1 MRRAGRLDASRYPPA
16 PVHAGRLIHDET
28 IAMTQ
33 TRWPALTLLAV
44 TLASSAFAQEKL
56 ELGKMWTF
64 ERPPL
69 AYLKQEYGFAPDAA
83 WFDRLRL
90 ASIRFGRGCSSS
102 FVSPKGLIMTN
113 HHCVRDGITKVQGG
127 NDWVKDGYY
136 AKSLEDEVRVPELTV
151 QQFVGREDVTARM
164 NEGIAPGDDD
174 ATVATR
180 RAANQAAILAKAQQD
195 HAGLQPQVVALFQG
209 AIYELYLYRVFD
221 DVRLVCS
228 PHLQTSHFGGDPDN
242 FCYPRYALDFS
253 FLRAYVD
260 GQPAD
265 TSANYF
271 RWCTGGVKEGELV
284 FTTGNPGTTKRL
296 LTHAQMEYMRDAWHP
311 MQQELIDSRLRIRKE
326 LVAKEPAL
334 ERTLRAEI
342 LSIENSQ
349 KALRGYWDGLLDP
362 SLMEQKVAAEA
373 AFRARID
380 ADPEL
385 KAKFGDVWDKLAQVA
400 ARRRA
405 FEAKQRFHSTGGHP
419 VLAVALDVVRAGQAA
434 TPELRE
440 AAAKRARENAA
451 ALQSIA
457 PLTRTEFLDHL
468 ARAKRWLPGDDP
480 WLAAL
485 LGEHTPEQLAD
496 LLARSTLSDRAAL
509 DDVIRRLSTIWSG
522 PMAIEL
528 AIALRILPLLEAN
541 AKEAQELQRIEET
554 QGARIGQ
561 ALFAA
566 YGTSVSPDAT
576 FTLRFSDGVVK
587 GYPYNGTIAPPM
599 TSFYG
604 LYARHT
610 EFGGHHPFDVA
621 PVWLER
627 KDRID
632 MTRPMD
638 LVSTNDIIGGNSGS
652 PLVNANLEVVGLV
665 FDGNIEMLPN
675 RYVYRG
681 EIPRSV
687 SVHVDGIMEA
697 LKKVYDAERL
707 VQELLGTGR

>member
-1 MRRAGRLDASRYPPA
+1 MN
-16 PVHAGRLIHDET
+16 
-28 IAMTQ
+28 
-33 TRWPALTLLAV
+33 RWPALALLAV
-44 TLASSAFAQEKL
+44 TISSSALAQENL

-69 AYLKQEYGFAPDAA
+69 AYLKDEYGFAPTAE

-136 AKSLEDEVRVPELTV
+136 AKSLEDEVRVPDLTV

-164 NEGIAPGDDD
+164 NEGIAPADDD
-174 ATVATR
+174 ATIAKK
-180 RAANQAAILAKAQQD
+180 RAANQAAILERAQRD
-195 HAGLQPQVVALFQG
+195 NPGLQPQVVTLFQG
-209 AIYELYLYRVFD
+209 ALFELYLYKVYD
-221 DVRLVCS
+221 DIRLVFA

-242 FCYPRYALDFS
+242 FCYPRYCLDFA
-253 FLRAYVD
+253 FMRAYADGKPVD
-260 GQPAD
+260 TA
-265 TSANYF
+265 AHYF

-284 FTTGNPGTTKRL
+284 FVTGNPGTTKRL
-296 LTHAQMEYMRDAWHP
+296 LTHAQMEYLRDLWHP
-311 MQQELIDSRLRIRKE
+311 MQQELVDNRLRIRKD
-326 LVAKEPAL
+326 LVAKDPSL

-349 KALRGYWDGLLDP
+349 KAYRGYWDGLLDQ
-362 SLMEQKVAAEA
+362 SLMTQKIAAEK

-380 ADPEL
+380 ADPAL

-400 ARRRA
+400 ERRRGL
-405 FEAKQRFHSTGGHP
+405 EARQRFHTFGGHP
-419 VLAVALDVVRAGQAA
+419 VLALAVDVIRAGRAETA
-434 TPELRE
+434 EARD
-440 AAAKRARENAA
+440 AAAKRARDNAA
-451 ALQSIA
+451 AIGTIA
-457 PLTRTEFLDHL
+457 ELTRTEFLDHV
-468 ARAKRWLPGDDP
+468 ARAKRWLPANDK
-480 WLAAL
+480 WLAAVL
-485 LGEHTPEQLAD
+485 DGRTPEQTAD
-496 LLARSTLSDRAAL
+496 AFAGTELLDRQKL
-509 DDVIRRLSTIWSG
+509 DDVLARIGKVWDG
-522 PMAIEL
+522 PMAVEL
-528 AIALRILPLLEAN
+528 VIAESIRPLVDA
-541 AKEAQELQRIEET
+541 AVKEAQELQRIEET

-576 FTLRFSDGVVK
+576 LTLRFSDGVVK
-587 GYPYNGTIAPPM
+587 GYAYNGTIAPPM
-599 TSFYG
+599 TSFHG

-610 EFGGHHPFDVA
+610 EFGGKHPFDVA

-627 KDRID
+627 KDKID
-632 MTRPMD
+632 LTKPMD

-675 RYVYRG
+675 RYVYRA
-681 EIPRSV
+681 ETPRSV

-697 LKKVYDAERL
+697 LKKAYDAERL
-707 VQELLGTGR
+707 VKELLGQSK